1 MKVALTVF
9 KWAGMALSILAI
21 PFSLALVGFPCIG
34 LLVAIYSVI
43 INAIFIAKH
52 VKQQTSV
59 KCGVLQCISIVG
71 IPAGVIAILA
81 TSFNKKLLEK
91 EAAEEAELQEA
102 VEEVVDEA
110 AEVAETV
117 VDEAVEVIDEVVDAV
132 EEAL

>member
-91 EAAEEAELQEA
+91 EAAETEQALDEISDDAQA
-102 VEEVVDEA
+102 VVDS
-110 AEVAETV
+110 VVDDIETV
-117 VDEAVEVIDEVVDAV
+117 VDAVD
-132 EEAL
+132 EAL